1 MIFSKDF
8 DNYLQQFSEN
18 YNILM
23 EADGDQQQDQN
34 NNQQNQNN
42 SNAQQQQQNTDQNNQ
57 QNQND
62 NANNNQQQNNNNQQN
77 NGGNKIINS
86 IKQLIQNFIEF
97 LGKVRKFFMTKLKGA
112 IDNDEELVNKAKAK
126 VDSAGP
132 SDDSLQVNWCYVSDN
147 SREKAKSLYPD
158 FQTFMS
164 SNNDAPDYT
173 KGAVRE
179 YYFEKPNGVATLN
192 AIGGL
197 SAIIARHS
205 NIKKSL
211 GKVDAWCIK
220 NERAAKAALEKA
232 TDDSSE
238 RLKKFFD
245 TFHIFSTE
253 FYQCYVEE
261 YRIVKSAMEK
271 ATDSE
276 KEKNKS
282 QNEAFI
288 ENVIFDIDMM
298 LV

>member
-1 MIFSKDF
+1 MVFSKDF

-42 SNAQQQQQNTDQNNQ
+42 GNDQQQQNADQNNQ
-57 QNQND
+57 QNQNG
-62 NANNNQQQNNNNQQN
+62 NANNNQQQNNNTNQQ
-77 NGGNKIINS
+77 NGGNKIING
-86 IKQLIQNFIEF
+86 IKQIIQNFIGF
-97 LGKVRKFFMTKLKGA
+97 LKKVRTFFMSKLKGA
-112 IDNDEELVNKAKAK
+112 MDNDEELVNKAKAK

-132 SDDSLQVNWCYVSDN
+132 EDKSLQVDWCYASDN

-164 SNNDAPDYT
+164 SGKDAPDYT
-173 KGAVRE
+173 KGAARE
-179 YYFEKPNGVATLN
+179 QYFEKENGVATLN

-197 SAIIARHS
+197 SAIIARHA
-205 NIKKSL
+205 NLKKSL
-211 GKVDAWCIK
+211 GKVDAWCNR
-220 NERAAKAALEKA
+220 NERAAEEALKKA
-232 TDDSSE
+232 TEDSSD

-245 TFHIFSTE
+245 TFHTFSTE

-276 KEKNKS
+276 KNKS

-288 ENVIFDIDMM
+288 ENVIFNIDMM